1 MKIAYFDCFSGLSGD
16 MIIGALIDLGVSLS
30 QIESELAKIELP
42 ECRLAAEKTSRNFIQ
57 ATKFLVRVSEKKTVR
72 TWANIKELI
81 EESSLDEE
89 IKGKTLSIF
98 SLLAE
103 AEAKIHGKSI
113 EQIHFHEVGVIDTI
127 IDVVGAVVGLKLL
140 EVQEVYCSPIAT
152 GVGLTK
158 TEHGLMPIPA
168 PATLE
173 ILKGTAVYSAGIP
186 AELTTPTGAAI
197 IKEIAKNFGDLPPLT
212 IEKIGYGAGSRQ
224 LEIPNVLR
232 VIIGQPIKK
241 IKSKVT
247 LFETNLDSIDS
258 ETLGYTMDRL
268 LDAGALDVWFSPIYM
283 KKNRPAYQL
292 SVLADKERETEIA
305 QIIFEET
312 GTLGI
317 RTTAANRLLAS
328 RSKIT
333 VETEFGPVSVKVG
346 LFKGRMISLGPEFED
361 CRKLATR
368 TGVSLK
374 KIYFAAQKAATEFI
388 SKQEKK

>member
-1 MKIAYFDCFSGLSGD
+1 
-16 MIIGALIDLGVSLS
+16 MIVGALIDLGVSLS

-42 ECRLAAEKTSRNFIQ
+42 ECQLEAVKTSRNFIQ

-81 EESSLDEE
+81 EESRLAEE
-89 IKGKTLSIF
+89 IKKKTLSIF
-98 SLLAE
+98 SLLAK

-113 EQIHFHEVGVIDTI
+113 EQMHFHEVGVIDTI

-140 EVQEVYCSPIAT
+140 EVEEVYSSPIAT

-158 TEHGLMPIPA
+158 TEHGLTPIPA
-168 PATLE
+168 PATIE
-173 ILKGTAVYSAGIP
+173 ILKNTAVYSAGIP

-197 IKEIAKNFGDLPPLT
+197 IKGIAKNFGDLPPLI
-212 IEKIGYGAGSRQ
+212 IEKIGYGAGARQ

-232 VIIGQPIKK
+232 VIVGQPVEK
-241 IKSKVT
+241 IRSEVG

-317 RTTAANRLLAS
+317 RTTTTNRILAN
-328 RSKIT
+328 RSKIM
-333 VETEFGPVSVKVG
+333 VETEFGSVSVKIG
-346 LFKGRMISLGPEFED
+346 LFEGRMISLGPEFED
-361 CRKLATR
+361 CRKLAAA

-388 SKQEKK
+388 SRQEEK